1 MEEERQRKGDNHE
14 EKGAV
19 YFSSKKDIMYFLKS
33 TTTYLIFVQILVL
46 KVYYFLNFYSLK
58 MILMIF
64 LFQLAEYTQA
74 EEKLRKTL
82 LDLQKREKQLAVNEQ
97 EVMC

>member
-1 MEEERQRKGDNHE
+1 
-14 EKGAV
+14 
-19 YFSSKKDIMYFLKS
+19 MYFLKS

>member
-1 MEEERQRKGDNHE
+1 
-14 EKGAV
+14 
-19 YFSSKKDIMYFLKS
+19 
-33 TTTYLIFVQILVL
+33 
-46 KVYYFLNFYSLK
+46 

>member
-19 YFSSKKDIMYFLKS
+19 YFSKRKRYQVLLEEFNIFDFCSNSCSESLFL
-33 TTTYLIFVQILVL
+33 LIIFIV
-46 KVYYFLNFYSLK
+46 FK

-97 EVMC
+97 EVTC